1 MNDALNK
8 ALKQLRLSGLLQT
21 LEVRLQEA
29 ASHGLSHADFLE
41 LIVQDELLVRS
52 DRTVQRR
59 LKAACFREP
68 KTLEDFDWTFNPSIK
83 RKQVFDLASGRYLR
97 ESRDVLWLGP
107 PGVGK
112 SHLVQA
118 LGYQAVKMGFG
129 VLYKSIFDVV
139 RDFLHDEALG
149 VEEKVLAR
157 YLKPDLL
164 IIDDM
169 GMKQLP
175 KRSGEYLFEVIM
187 RRYETRSTM
196 MTSNRPLEDWGKL
209 IGDVPAATAILD
221 RFLHHAEVVT
231 LSGRSYRLRNQ
242 ARAAQEATAAESKPA
257 KAPLGAATE
266 PENPKPAKAPLGAED
281 GNGQSKP
288 TKNSTGK
295 ERAGKEQ

>member
-21 LEVRLQEA
+21 LEVRLEEE

-68 KTLEDFDWTFNPSIK
+68 KTLEDFDWAFNPSIK
-83 RKQVFDLASGRYLR
+83 RKQIFDLASGRYLR
-97 ESRDVLWLGP
+97 EGRDVLWLGP

-129 VLYKSIFDVV
+129 AK
-139 RDFLHDEALG
+139 
-149 VEEKVLAR
+149 

-169 GMKQLP
+169 GM
-175 KRSGEYLFEVIM
+175 
-187 RRYETRSTM
+187 
-196 MTSNRPLEDWGKL
+196 
-209 IGDVPAATAILD
+209 
-221 RFLHHAEVVT
+221 
-231 LSGRSYRLRNQ
+231 
-242 ARAAQEATAAESKPA
+242 
-257 KAPLGAATE
+257 
-266 PENPKPAKAPLGAED
+266 
-281 GNGQSKP
+281 
-288 TKNSTGK
+288 
-295 ERAGKEQ
+295 

>member
-68 KTLEDFDWTFNPSIK
+68 KTLEDFDWAFNPSIK
-83 RKQVFDLASGRYLR
+83 RKQIFDLASGRYLR
-97 ESRDVLWLGP
+97 EGRDVLWLGP

-139 RDFLHDEALG
+139 RDFLHDEAFG
-149 VEEKVLAR
+149 AEEKVLAK

-242 ARAAQEATAAESKPA
+242 ARATSEAATAESKPA
-257 KAPLGAATE
+257 KAPLGAATD

>member
-1 MNDALNK
+1 MKDTLLT
-8 ALKQLRLSGLLQT
+8 ALKKLRLSGLIQT
-21 LEVRLQEA
+21 LEVRLHEA

-59 LKAACFREP
+59 LKAACFRDQ
-68 KTLEDFDWTFNPSIK
+68 KTLEDFDWAFNPSIK
-83 RKQVFDLASGRYLR
+83 KKQVFDLASGRYLR
-97 ESRDVLWLGP
+97 EHRDVLWLGP

-118 LGYQAVKMGFG
+118 LGYQAVKMGFL
-129 VLYKSIFDVV
+129 VLYRSIFDVV
-139 RDFLHDEALG
+139 RDFLHDEAFG
-149 VEEKVLAR
+149 AEEKVLAR

-231 LSGRSYRLRNQ
+231 LAGRSYRLRNQ
-242 ARAAQEATAAESKPA
+242 ARPSREATEEESKPA
-257 KAPLGAATE
+257 KAPLGAAAD
-266 PENPKPAKAPLGAED
+266 PEEAKPAKAPLGAED
-281 GNGQSKP
+281 GNGQAKAP
-288 TKNSTGK
+288 KNSSGK
-295 ERAGKEQ
+295 ERARKEE